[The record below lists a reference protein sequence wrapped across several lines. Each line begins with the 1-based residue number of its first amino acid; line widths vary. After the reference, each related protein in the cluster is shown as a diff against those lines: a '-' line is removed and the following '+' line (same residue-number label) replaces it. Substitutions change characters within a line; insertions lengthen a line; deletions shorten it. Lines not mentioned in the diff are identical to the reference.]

1 MQVPPAILAVSP
13 EATACPE
20 APFRTHQPDLML
32 RRWTYFVADSTEADV
47 LARGRIHRMVKANVS
62 MIFEAITDMELEL
75 RLVNAPPLTLK
86 SVPPREESKTTDCQ
100 HSTCLRFSTR

>member
-47 LARGRIHRMVKANVS
+47 LARGRIHRMVKANAS
-62 MIFEAITDMELEL
+62 IISEAIPDMELKL
-75 RLVNAPPLTLK
+75 GLVNAPPLALK
-86 SVPPREESKTTDCQ
+86 SVPPRMECRLYCNDFEAAETVQ
-100 HSTCLRFSTR
+100 